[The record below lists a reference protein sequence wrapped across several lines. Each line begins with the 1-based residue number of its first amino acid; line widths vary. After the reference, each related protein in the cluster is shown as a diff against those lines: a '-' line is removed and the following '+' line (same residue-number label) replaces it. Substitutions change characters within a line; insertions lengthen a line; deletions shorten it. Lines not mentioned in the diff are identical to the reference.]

1 MSKEFPKIENKNEQ
15 LFDFEKWLEL
25 ELPKQYEEKVKILN
39 KLGILEILPEA
50 KEFGIVGIDGKEY
63 PIPEMEEI
71 KDKIEK
77 NKEMFETKM
86 KQGFTDLNIIPFGTE
101 LSKLIKIMEKTIL
114 KHHKEGKLFTA
125 KKNLEDESEPLQKL
139 ELYADCETNPDHS
152 PVDVWKEGYDK
163 ADIEGKLVYYLQEF
177 SENHQGKT
185 KREILQETKK
195 GFIVTLQETNPNI
208 PKKDDKPEIIGG
220 RERLRAGKSP
230 NDYLKI
236 LQTEEQYQNEQGQIP
251 EERIA
256 KFLTTLE
263 KHNQVIDDY
272 QGNGRDS
279 FQLGAYF
286 RSSGGV
292 PYCYWN
298 RDVQQAY
305 LDRFYPSYQDEYGG
319 ASSSAR
325 VI

>member
-15 LFDFEKWLEL
+15 PFNFEKWLEL

-163 ADIEGKLVYYLQEF
+163 ADTEGKLVYYPQEF
-177 SENHQGKT
+177 SENHQAKLKERSFRKLKRDLLLLFRKPIPIFRKKT
-185 KREILQETKK
+185 I
-195 GFIVTLQETNPNI
+195 
-208 PKKDDKPEIIGG
+208 
-220 RERLRAGKSP
+220 
-230 NDYLKI
+230 
-236 LQTEEQYQNEQGQIP
+236 
-251 EERIA
+251 
-256 KFLTTLE
+256 
-263 KHNQVIDDY
+263 
-272 QGNGRDS
+272 
-279 FQLGAYF
+279 
-286 RSSGGV
+286 
-292 PYCYWN
+292 N
-298 RDVQQAY
+298 RK
-305 LDRFYPSYQDEYGG
+305 
-319 ASSSAR
+319 
-325 VI
+325 